1 MYFPHLSFELE
12 SESDG
17 GKKTLSTT
25 EEGKMCPLQI
35 ISYE

>member
-1 MYFPHLSFELE
+1 MYLSHLSFELE

-25 EEGKMCPLQI
+25 EEGRICVPYK
-35 ISYE
+35 